1 MSSLSSFELQAA
13 LARPG
18 TFTTPG
24 SSILTKTSRVWWNAG
39 LSRHILHASHSAQK
53 LKQSMQGSVLQ
64 KSAEDWKSEQNALIC
79 SETRYGFYSE
89 SQSQSPAFTSHLV
102 GNQSHFLGWQTP
114 SRADCVLCHRRPI
127 HAFARLQKSMGT
139 QGTSGR
145 TDEWLFFG
153 RASVLSLGTGHDTK
167 QSMICIRDYGPAFPT
182 CMNTSCHVMLCRISA
197 VHILKSMQSRSFIG
211 FRQEHLCCTC
221 SAPCPHIV
229 ATFDLRWSLEFAR
242 TAQDKTWLSNYD
254 LADNADKCW

>member
-1 MSSLSSFELQAA
+1 
-13 LARPG
+13 
-18 TFTTPG
+18 
-24 SSILTKTSRVWWNAG
+24 
-39 LSRHILHASHSAQK
+39 
-53 LKQSMQGSVLQ
+53 MQGSQDAFSMLLTQLKNKTKHARYCRNLQ
-64 KSAEDWKSEQNALIC
+64 KTGSPNRMLWYALKLA
-79 SETRYGFYSE
+79 TVFPLKVKVNL
-89 SQSQSPAFTSHLV
+89 PAFTSHLV

-127 HAFARLQKSMGT
+127 HALARLQKSMGT

-145 TDEWLFFG
+145 TDEWRFFG
-153 RASVLSLGTGHDTK
+153 RESLLSLAGTGHDTK

-229 ATFDLRWSLEFAR
+229 AT
-242 TAQDKTWLSNYD
+242 
-254 LADNADKCW
+254 